1 MHNLVAN
8 VGLGEIGNLGA
19 YLYAYLDS
27 MAIAVINVKILV
39 SVSLYVVTHWHL
51 ASNFADYVYLF
62 ITGNSVNNASIFC
75 RVVSISICM

>member
-1 MHNLVAN
+1 MSCIWVFINLVMHNLVAN

-39 SVSLYVVTHWHL
+39 SVSLYVVTH
-51 ASNFADYVYLF
+51 
-62 ITGNSVNNASIFC
+62 
-75 RVVSISICM
+75 